1 MEFCIQCLGTGERK
15 KCTCHDVVNGRDA
28 RCQDFEKIPCIHCQG
43 SGVKP
48 TWESQLYVRPDIDND
63 FGVYK

>member
-1 MEFCIQCLGTGERK
+1 MELCIHCLGTGKEK
-15 KCTCHDVVNGRDA
+15 ICTCCHVVNGRNS
-28 RCQDFEKIPCIHCQG
+28 RCQSFDTSNCMHCQG